1 LRIFQLFINNFAFKT
16 FFVSV
21 APSLIT
27 TPADQTVLESA
38 TATFHCNAS
47 GNPAPKI
54 TWIKDGETVGQGDTL
69 MFETNRNH
77 SGKYWCSAENGLNST
92 VNASAN
98 LDVKCKLNN
107 VDFAIYHLY
116 QYNRRCGDLMV
127 SALVSG
133 SSGLGSSPGWG
144 HCIVFLGKT
153 LYTLC
158 HVLTKHMAKP
168 LELFQYPLHI

>member
-1 LRIFQLFINNFAFKT
+1 MNYASFI
-16 FFVSV
+16 SV
-21 APSLIT
+21 PPGFT
-27 TPADQTVLESA
+27 TIPINQTVNEDDQTI
-38 TATFHCNAS
+38 FHCAAT
-47 GNPAPKI
+47 GNPTPRI
-54 TWIKDGETVGQGDTL
+54 TWIKDGQTVAKGNT
-69 MFETNRNH
+69 MSFKANRTR

-144 HCIVFLGKT
+144 HCGPKRYFMCDKRSEILKS
-153 LYTLC
+153 L
-158 HVLTKHMAKP
+158 AP
-168 LELFQYPLHI
+168 AARR